1 MVANPST
8 RQNKER
14 HNFETY
20 LDQDLISK
28 KEKKIL
34 FIFLVEEDYTWQL
47 LKCNVTKIGRFQNHN
62 VQGKDIIV
70 ILLLCIVVYI
80 V

>member
-8 RQNKER
+8 GQNKER

-34 FIFLVEEDYTWQL
+34 FIFLVEEDYSWQL
-47 LKCNVTKIGRFQNHN
+47 LGTCNVTKIGRFQNHN

-70 ILLLCIVVYI
+70 ILLLCIVV
-80 V
+80 